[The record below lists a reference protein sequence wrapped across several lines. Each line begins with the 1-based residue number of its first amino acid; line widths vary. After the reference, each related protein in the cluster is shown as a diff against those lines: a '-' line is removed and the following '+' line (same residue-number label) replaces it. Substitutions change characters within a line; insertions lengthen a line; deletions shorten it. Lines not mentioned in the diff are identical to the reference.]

1 MAEPGNLADGT
12 GRTRVLGIST
22 MLQGAPSF
30 PGATVAQNLAIAAA
44 VRGGRFGLGSR
55 SSVEMV
61 FDLFPELMPKQ
72 KATAGSLSGGERQM
86 LALARAV
93 CQDPKLILLDE
104 PSFGLAIGVRY
115 RVLEMLKKFR
125 ERSSCAVLMVEQ
137 DVSMIEGAS
146 RVYFMSSGKLERVR

>member
-1 MAEPGNLADGT
+1 M
-12 GRTRVLGIST
+12 
-22 MLQGAPSF
+22 
-30 PGATVAQNLAIAAA
+30 
-44 VRGGRFGLGSR
+44 GSI
-55 SSVEMV
+55 
-61 FDLFPELMPKQ
+61 
-72 KATAGSLSGGERQM
+72 
-86 LALARAV
+86 